1 MRKRLNAFLLSALAA
16 TFIAA
21 GCTQEARQEYDK
33 AGDQAGQAAQSTGDA
48 IQKDAEVAG
57 EAAENAAEKSA
68 MAAAAAEMT
77 VKVKSALLGAENLEV
92 RDLNVDT
99 VEKTVYLKG
108 DVASAEAKS
117 RAETI
122 AKGITGKEY
131 KVVNE
136 LGIDS
141 TLSDGDN

>member
-1 MRKRLNAFLLSALAA
+1 MKKRLNAFLLSALAA

-21 GCTQEARQEYDK
+21 GCTQEARQEYDQ
-33 AGDQAGQAAQSTGDA
+33 AGDHAGQAAQKTGDA
-48 IQKDAEVAG
+48 MRTDAEVAG
-57 EAAENAAEKSA
+57 EAVEDAAEKSA
-68 MAAAAAEMT
+68 IAAAAGEMT
-77 VKVKSALLGAENLEV
+77 VKVKSALLAADNLEV

-99 VEKTVYLKG
+99 IEKTVYLKG

-117 RAETI
+117 RAESI
-122 AKGITGKEY
+122 AKGIAGDDF

-141 TLSDGDN
+141 TLSDEGN

>member
-1 MRKRLNAFLLSALAA
+1 MRNRLNAFLLSALAA

-57 EAAENAAEKSA
+57 EAVEDAAEKSA
-68 MAAAAAEMT
+68 IAAAAGEMT
-77 VKVKSALLGAENLEV
+77 VKVKSALLAADDLEV

-99 VEKTVYLKG
+99 IEKTVYLKG
-108 DVASAEAKS
+108 EVASAEAKS
-117 RAETI
+117 RAETL
-122 AKGITGKEY
+122 AKGIAGNDY

-136 LGIDS
+136 LKIDS
-141 TLSDGDN
+141 TLKDDGN